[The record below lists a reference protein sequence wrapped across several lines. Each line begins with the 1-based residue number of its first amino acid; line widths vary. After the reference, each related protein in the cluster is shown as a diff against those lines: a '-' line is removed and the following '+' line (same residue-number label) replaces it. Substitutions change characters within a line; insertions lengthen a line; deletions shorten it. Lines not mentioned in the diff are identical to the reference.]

1 MTNEHA
7 YAYKYYRS
15 IKKQSE
21 IMIKF
26 ALKNFFTSI
35 LCSYM
40 SFSSS
45 VNAEEIQREGLSLNN
60 YLVNIIYRTTDGSK
74 PGRLEMLL
82 SAPLDFIPML
92 DSSYDDLVDFIK
104 KTNYQ
109 ILGEVNLRQNRYGI
123 DKCLIIHELKEDC
136 TCILFFKK
144 TDEHYY
150 FNSYGMIVGTDNE
163 EPCNLFQML
172 YILDK

>member
-21 IMIKF
+21 VMIKF

-40 SFSSS
+40 FFSSS

-92 DSSYDDLVDFIK
+92 DSSYDDLVNFIK
-104 KTNYQ
+104 KQ
-109 ILGEVNLRQNRYGI
+109 II
-123 DKCLIIHELKEDC
+123 K
-136 TCILFFKK
+136 F
-144 TDEHYY
+144 
-150 FNSYGMIVGTDNE
+150 
-163 EPCNLFQML
+163 
-172 YILDK
+172 

>member
-1 MTNEHA
+1 
-7 YAYKYYRS
+7 
-15 IKKQSE
+15 
-21 IMIKF
+21 MIKF
-26 ALKNFFTSI
+26 ALKNFFTCI

-109 ILGEVNLRQNRYGI
+109 I
-123 DKCLIIHELKEDC
+123 KE
-136 TCILFFKK
+136 K
-144 TDEHYY
+144 Y
-150 FNSYGMIVGTDNE
+150 
-163 EPCNLFQML
+163 ML
-172 YILDK
+172 